1 LTQLAIDQE
10 KRNRAVSELIGS
22 PNLSFGG
29 LNSRPSLASPQP
41 VAPQPGPQQPTPQ
54 APQTPPGA
62 GPATGPLGAD
72 LAWQQQP
79 QTSERPMQ
87 WQTPSESGA
96 TIPQQRPTLP
106 TGSEEDA
113 VNRRMDAN
121 APQPAAEGDPAA
133 KMAEVVGNPQAQ
145 PQQVAS
151 AVSDHMRSFPDPLD
165 MLDKLRD
172 AIRRARPD
180 ADPAVV
186 GDATMKLYGLVNTG
200 NLSAMR
206 LYAQL
211 ANMDTRREIATGNVG
226 GQPTVAEKS
235 RVDRKDT
242 AATRTAQAGQRLD
255 LAREKLIDAKAERLL
270 KSADKGLAQSAR
282 AIMAQRRT
290 VLDRAKASAGIPTPE
305 DSAQLETLDK
315 QIEDLESQ
323 RAKAL
328 GVTRPQPVGQ

>member
-1 LTQLAIDQE
+1 
-10 KRNRAVSELIGS
+10 
-22 PNLSFGG
+22 
-29 LNSRPSLASPQP
+29 
-41 VAPQPGPQQPTPQ
+41 
-54 APQTPPGA
+54 
-62 GPATGPLGAD
+62 
-72 LAWQQQP
+72 
-79 QTSERPMQ
+79 MQ